1 MCGVDRIQARVKLTT
16 VTSQRISSCGR
27 KSFHIEEISMTFPPP
42 FLYYKEDPGV
52 LFHDQMAVTTAKIIP
67 TYHKNDPSAKNVT
80 PILWQLLCL
89 N

>member
-1 MCGVDRIQARVKLTT
+1 
-16 VTSQRISSCGR
+16 
-27 KSFHIEEISMTFPPP
+27 MTFPPP
-42 FLYYKEDPGV
+42 FFYYKKDPGV

-89 N
+89 T